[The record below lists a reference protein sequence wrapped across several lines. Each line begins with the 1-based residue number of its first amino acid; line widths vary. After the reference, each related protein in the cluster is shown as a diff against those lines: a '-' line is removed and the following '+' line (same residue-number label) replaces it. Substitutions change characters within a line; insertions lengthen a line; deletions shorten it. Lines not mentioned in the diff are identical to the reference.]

1 MAVYI
6 NDFMKALTNISV
18 SQRMALIVKAILES
32 FANCYPLIRIDPEV
46 LYVLAKIHSTWNS
59 VSFYLE
65 VYFKIII
72 NLIPK
77 YRNYLLLVYI
87 VKEAFSV

>member
-6 NDFMKALTNISV
+6 NDFMKAMTNISV
-18 SQRMALIVKAILES
+18 SPRIALIVKSLLES
-32 FANCYPLIRIDPEV
+32 FANSYPLIRIEPEI

-65 VYFKIII
+65 V
-72 NLIPK
+72 N
-77 YRNYLLLVYI
+77 
-87 VKEAFSV
+87 